1 MARNQ
6 AKDRMLRR
14 AKIIFLTS
22 IILVVL
28 IFVRIVYIQFFSP
41 EVRYNATRFHD
52 KIFSWQEIPAHRGSI
67 LDRDGDP
74 LAVSIYSYQVMMDYG
89 SEGFDRS
96 DRFKTQSDSLA
107 KLLALYFKDKPAKE
121 YAQAMQRGRTAGYQL
136 KYLRDTSVLR
146 SEGWWYRLLD
156 RLRDDRYE
164 TIKLY
169 DTLRDHRPVALFPR
183 EVDFTEWQELRK
195 WPILNY
201 NMGYTYNLERTDTRV
216 YPHGE
221 LARSTIG
228 KLYADEERGQSYG
241 VENVYSKELAAHPGK
256 IQRQRIARGFYGQVL
271 EGDNV
276 EPVDGG
282 NVVTTLDVD
291 IQDVVSRSLETEII
305 RHNGIWGTSIVME
318 VKTGNILAMANL
330 RRVSKG
336 RYVDDYN
343 YALRSR
349 LEPGSTFKAVMVMA
363 LLEEAGMSPDQ
374 IYDSGNG
381 RLLTVGSAKA
391 QDSHAGYSEVDL
403 HTATVQSL
411 NGYFAKAAYNEF
423 NHRPEKLV
431 DFLRSL
437 HLDRNVGLKEF
448 QSIDPSFRAPGD
460 KNWTHG
466 NTVPYLGYGY
476 AIELSPLHVLTLYN
490 AIANDGRMVAPRL
503 VKEFERDGKMV
514 KAGGTDVLN
523 PKICSDKTLN
533 ILRGYLEDVA
543 TEGTAAAYMG
553 GFKEFKVGAKT
564 GTAKVA
570 QGNIIY
576 DHGYYLGSMATYMP
590 ADNPRYTILTAI
602 YTHKSNGAYYGGP
615 LTGNAQRNIVQYLY
629 NSEEEWYDR
638 VSKSKEKHYPTA
650 VKGGQ
655 VKQIE
660 EVTYHLSPRTAR
672 HAGDSKWGMASTDS
686 LSYVEIRDIEYST
699 VTMPDV
705 VGMGLKDALFLLERA
720 GLRVSFS
727 GKGTVKQQS
736 IKAGAKISAGA
747 TVSIK
752 LS

>member
-14 AKIIFLTS
+14 AKNIFLIS
-22 IILVVL
+22 IILVVM
-28 IFVRIVYIQFFSP
+28 IFVRIIYIQFFSP
-41 EVRYNATRFHD
+41 EVRYNAARFHD

-89 SEGFDRS
+89 SEGFDNS
-96 DRFKTQSDSLA
+96 ERFKSQSDSLA
-107 KLLALYFKDKPAKE
+107 KLLARYFKDKSATQ
-121 YAQAMQRGRTAGYQL
+121 YAQAMQRGRKDGYTL
-136 KYLRDTSVLR
+136 KYLKDTSVLR

-169 DTLRDHRPVALFPR
+169 DTIRDHKPVALLPR

-201 NMGYTYNLERTDTRV
+201 NMGYTYNLQRTDSRV

-228 KLYADEERGQSYG
+228 KLYEDDTRGRSYG
-241 VENVYSKELAAHPGK
+241 VEDVYSKELAAHPGK

-282 NVVTTLDVD
+282 NVTTTLDVD
-291 IQDVVSRSLETEII
+291 VQDVVSRSLEKNII

-318 VKTGNILAMANL
+318 VKTGNIIAMANL

-363 LLEEAGMSPDQ
+363 LLEEAGMSPDK

-423 NHRPEKLV
+423 NHRPAKLV

-460 KNWTHG
+460 KNWTDG

-476 AIELSPLHVLTLYN
+476 AIELSPIHVLTLYN

-503 VKEFERDGKMV
+503 IKEFERDGKMV
-514 KAGGTDVLN
+514 KAGGVDVLN

-543 TEGTAAAYMG
+543 SEGTAAAYMG
-553 GFKEFKVGAKT
+553 GFNEFKVGAKT

-576 DHGYYLGSMATYMP
+576 DDGYYLGSMATYMP
-590 ADNPRYTILTAI
+590 ADNPRYTVFTAI

-615 LTGNAQRNIVQYLY
+615 LTGNIQREVVQYLY

-638 VSKSKEKHYPTA
+638 VSRSDKKHYPTA

-660 EVTYHLSPRTAR
+660 EVTYQLSPRKAR
-672 HAGDSKWGMASTDS
+672 HAGDSKWGIASTDS
-686 LSYVEIRDIEYST
+686 LSHVEIQDIEYST
-699 VTMPDV
+699 VSMPNV

-720 GLRVSFS
+720 GLKVSFS
-727 GKGTVKQQS
+727 GKGTVRSQS
-736 IKAGAKISAGA
+736 IKAGSKISGA
-747 TVSIK
+747 MTVTIR